1 MANGNTSEARAA
13 RAKLMWQDPAGRAA
27 FLGGKATKRA
37 QREATL
43 IGQRFNSI
51 TVTSAAKRDAK
62 GCVVLEFVC
71 ACGQSGQARAC
82 DIRTGNTKS
91 CGCARKNNGRKRAAP
106 FSELGHH
113 VHESALA

>member
-1 MANGNTSEARAA
+1 MANGNTVEARAA
-13 RAKLMWQDPAGRAA
+13 RAKLMWQNPAGRAA
-27 FLGGKATKRA
+27 FLGGKAVQRA

-51 TVTSAAKRDAK
+51 TVTGAAKRDAK

-71 ACGQSGQARAC
+71 DCGQSGQARAC

-106 FSELGHH
+106 FSEFSAP
-113 VHESALA
+113 VAQSALA

>member
-1 MANGNTSEARAA
+1 MAKSESHEVLSARTKGLWAQ
-13 RAKLMWQDPAGRAA
+13 REYRAA
-27 FLGGKATKRA
+27 FLDGMNSKRA
-37 QREATL
+37 IREAAL
-43 IGQRFNSI
+43 VGQRFNSI
-51 TVTSAAKRDAK
+51 TVTGAAKRDAK

-71 ACGQSGQARAC
+71 DCGQSGQARAC